1 MEKQFGEFQPNGFVL
16 FCQMP
21 PVENFIYDDS
31 SNMVEIFKK
40 NFVSS
45 SLPKLRK
52 IS

>member
-1 MEKQFGEFQPNGFVL
+1 MAKQFGEFQPNGFVL

-40 NFVSS
+40 
-45 SLPKLRK
+45 KLFFLRFRNSGK
-52 IS
+52 